1 MTSTRFRLRQT
12 FWLDLNRED
21 EKEIAEQVAIL
32 KENRTFVKTVRDGIR
47 LICDL
52 RKGQVDVLFELFPW
66 VKAEF
71 LAGIQ
76 PQETA
81 GERALREHL
90 ERIERQLLSA
100 HFSSGT
106 VPNTTTSVG
115 NPKTLSGPKP
125 LNVQK
130 FDLPTFDDDDLDT
143 LVIKKDTSTDSA
155 QNFINSL
162 MRLQQ

>member
-1 MTSTRFRLRQT
+1 MARGRYM
-12 FWLDLNRED
+12 FWLDFNKD
-21 EKEIAEQVAIL
+21 EELLLAEIIDEL
-32 KENRTFVKTVRDGIR
+32 KRKRSFIKTLRDGIR

-52 RKGQVDVLFELFPW
+52 RQGKVDVLFELFPW

-90 ERIERQLLSA
+90 ERIERQLLGGTSG
-100 HFSSGT
+100 FGT
-106 VPNTTTSVG
+106 VPNITTSTG
-115 NPKTLSGPKP
+115 NPKSLGGPKP
-125 LNVQK
+125 LNVPK
-130 FDLPTFDDDDLDT
+130 FDLPKFDDDDLDT
-143 LVIKKDTSTDSA
+143 LVVRKDTSTDST

-162 MRLQQ
+162 IRLQQ

>member
-1 MTSTRFRLRQT
+1 MNTKSFRIKFM
-12 FWLDLNRED
+12 FWLDVTRED
-21 EKEIAEQVAIL
+21 EFAVAEQIDIL
-32 KENRTFVKTVRDGIR
+32 KEKRLFSKTIRDGIR

-71 LAGIQ
+71 IAGIQ

-90 ERIERQLLSA
+90 ERIERQLLGA
-100 HFSSGT
+100 TSGFGT
-106 VPNTTTSVG
+106 IPNLTTTNG
-115 NPKTLSGPKP
+115 NPKPLGGPKP
-125 LNVQK
+125 LNAPK

-143 LVIKKDTSTDSA
+143 LVVRKDTSTDST

-162 MRLQQ
+162 IRLQQ